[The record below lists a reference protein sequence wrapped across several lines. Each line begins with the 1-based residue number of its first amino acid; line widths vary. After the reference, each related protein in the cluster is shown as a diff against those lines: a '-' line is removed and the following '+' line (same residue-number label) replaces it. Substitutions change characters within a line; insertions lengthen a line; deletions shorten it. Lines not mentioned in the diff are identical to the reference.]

1 MKEVLARLRSVINE
15 VGYEDYR
22 KATFILDL
30 GKEEELDNP
39 KLMSA
44 IDAMYDYY
52 MDNDYFTSPVD
63 ENLIDAFY
71 AVYADDED
79 SE

>member
-1 MKEVLARLRSVINE
+1 MKEILARLRSVIDE

-52 MDNDYFTSPVD
+52 M
-63 ENLIDAFY
+63 I
-71 AVYADDED
+71 
-79 SE
+79 

>member
-1 MKEVLARLRSVINE
+1 MENVVKKLRELIDE
-15 VGYEDYR
+15 VGYEKYR

-30 GKEEELDNP
+30 GKEEEMDNP
-39 KLMSA
+39 NVISA

-52 MDNDYFTSPVD
+52 MDNDYFTSPID
-63 ENLIDAFY
+63 ENLIDTFYTAF
-71 AVYADDED
+71 DDED

>member
-1 MKEVLARLRSVINE
+1 MKEILARLRSVIDE

-30 GKEEELDNP
+30 GKEGELDNP

-63 ENLIDAFY
+63 ESLIDAFY
-71 AVYADDED
+71 AVYADDE
-79 SE
+79 E